1 MGLAVIL
8 ASKLIFWFWICCRVV
23 KYSEQFLSND
33 PILSGCLP
41 SNPWI
46 SDDPEFWDLNAKLYV
61 LVLFCQPV
69 VYSDLYTDRNQ
80 EREPLIFIVVSDL

>member
-1 MGLAVIL
+1 M
-8 ASKLIFWFWICCRVV
+8 

-46 SDDPEFWDLNAKLYV
+46 SDDPDFWDLNAKLYV
-61 LVLFCQPV
+61 FLLFCQPV
-69 VYSDLYTDRNQ
+69 VCSDLYADTNQ
-80 EREPLIFIVVSDL
+80 EREPLILTVVADQ

>member
-1 MGLAVIL
+1 MYPQSVHSFGCNGTDCNSV
-8 ASKLIFWFWICCRVV
+8 ASYDFDFVEFTCRLV

-46 SDDPEFWDLNAKLYV
+46 TDDPDFWDLNAKLYV
-61 LVLFCQPV
+61 AFLPACGLQ
-69 VYSDLYTDRNQ
+69 
-80 EREPLIFIVVSDL
+80 